1 MLQGLETRDQDLWP
15 RAQRVQEG
23 RRARVST
30 EEDDEVLLL
39 PPARQP
45 RQRGQALAPREVPA
59 GAQEQDRHARAGALQ
74 APPAAAPKK
83 ITRSS
88 REKEIKRLVNQ
99 SGKQWTRMLRGKE
112 FDSDSERQVI
122 TKVDYRSA
130 KFGWVIEFES
140 VDDKEKAEN
149 YFETVFEQASDER
162 WMTPLLKEVVKNSK
176 YLIFSISAIIIL
188 ILAYFVYLE
197 INSRNQSKLAEEYNY
212 IVNNFNNLQNSEQ
225 STERLIRIV
234 EKKNSTYS
242 PLSLYFILDNEL
254 VTEKNEINKYFDMV
268 INIGSLEKEIKNLNI
283 YKKAIYNSNF
293 VDEAELVEILRP
305 ITNSDSIW
313 KSHSLFLLAEF
324 FYYKENKA
332 ESKKLLNE
340 IINYENSNSEIKLEA
355 QKKLVR
361 DFSE

>member
-1 MLQGLETRDQDLWP
+1 M
-15 RAQRVQEG
+15 
-23 RRARVST
+23 
-30 EEDDEVLLL
+30 EEEI
-39 PPARQP
+39 Q
-45 RQRGQALAPREVPA
+45 
-59 GAQEQDRHARAGALQ
+59 
-74 APPAAAPKK
+74 
-83 ITRSS
+83 II
-88 REKEIKRLVNQ
+88 KEN
-99 SGKQWTRMLRGKE
+99 
-112 FDSDSERQVI
+112 
-122 TKVDYRSA
+122 A
-130 KFGWVIEFES
+130 K
-140 VDDKEKAEN
+140 KEKFKN
-149 YFETVFEQASDER
+149 FF
-162 WMTPLLKEVVKNSK
+162 VKNSK
-176 YLIFSISAIIIL
+176 YLIFSITAIIIL

-242 PLSLYFILDNEL
+242 PLSLYFILDNDL
-254 VTEKNEINKYFDMV
+254 VTEKSEINKYFDMV
-268 INIGSLEKEIKNLNI
+268 IDIGSLEKEIKNLNI

-355 QKKLVR
+355 QKKLIR

>member
-1 MLQGLETRDQDLWP
+1 M
-15 RAQRVQEG
+15 
-23 RRARVST
+23 
-30 EEDDEVLLL
+30 EE
-39 PPARQP
+39 
-45 RQRGQALAPREVPA
+45 
-59 GAQEQDRHARAGALQ
+59 
-74 APPAAAPKK
+74 
-83 ITRSS
+83 
-88 REKEIKRLVNQ
+88 EIQIIN
-99 SGKQWTRMLRGKE
+99 E
-112 FDSDSERQVI
+112 N
-122 TKVDYRSA
+122 TK
-130 KFGWVIEFES
+130 
-140 VDDKEKAEN
+140 KEKIKN
-149 YFETVFEQASDER
+149 FF
-162 WMTPLLKEVVKNSK
+162 VKNSK

-293 VDEAELVEILRP
+293 IDEAELVEILRP

>member
-1 MLQGLETRDQDLWP
+1 M
-15 RAQRVQEG
+15 
-23 RRARVST
+23 
-30 EEDDEVLLL
+30 EE
-39 PPARQP
+39 
-45 RQRGQALAPREVPA
+45 
-59 GAQEQDRHARAGALQ
+59 
-74 APPAAAPKK
+74 
-83 ITRSS
+83 
-88 REKEIKRLVNQ
+88 EIQIIN
-99 SGKQWTRMLRGKE
+99 
-112 FDSDSERQVI
+112 
-122 TKVDYRSA
+122 
-130 KFGWVIEFES
+130 
-140 VDDKEKAEN
+140 EKARNEKFKN
-149 YFETVFEQASDER
+149 FF
-162 WMTPLLKEVVKNSK
+162 VKNSK

-225 STERLIRIV
+225 STDRLIRIV

-242 PLSLYFILDNEL
+242 PLSLYFILDNDL

-268 INIGSLEKEIKNLNI
+268 IDIGSLEKEIKNLNI

-305 ITNSDSIW
+305 VTNSDSIW

-324 FYYKENKA
+324 FYFKENKA

-355 QKKLVR
+355 RKKLVR

>member
-1 MLQGLETRDQDLWP
+1 MEEEIQIINEN
-15 RAQRVQEG
+15 
-23 RRARVST
+23 AR
-30 EEDDEVLLL
+30 
-39 PPARQP
+39 
-45 RQRGQALAPREVPA
+45 
-59 GAQEQDRHARAGALQ
+59 
-74 APPAAAPKK
+74 
-83 ITRSS
+83 
-88 REKEIKRLVNQ
+88 
-99 SGKQWTRMLRGKE
+99 
-112 FDSDSERQVI
+112 
-122 TKVDYRSA
+122 
-130 KFGWVIEFES
+130 
-140 VDDKEKAEN
+140 KEKFKN
-149 YFETVFEQASDER
+149 FF
-162 WMTPLLKEVVKNSK
+162 VKNSK

-188 ILAYFVYLE
+188 ILAYFVYVE

-225 STERLIRIV
+225 STESLIRIV
-234 EKKNSTYS
+234 KKKNSTYS

-268 INIGSLEKEIKNLNI
+268 IEIGSLEKEIKNLNI

-305 ITNSDSIW
+305 VTNSDSIW

-324 FYYKENKA
+324 FYFKENKV

-355 QKKLVR
+355 QKKLIK

>member
-1 MLQGLETRDQDLWP
+1 M
-15 RAQRVQEG
+15 
-23 RRARVST
+23 
-30 EEDDEVLLL
+30 EE
-39 PPARQP
+39 
-45 RQRGQALAPREVPA
+45 
-59 GAQEQDRHARAGALQ
+59 
-74 APPAAAPKK
+74 
-83 ITRSS
+83 
-88 REKEIKRLVNQ
+88 EIQIIN
-99 SGKQWTRMLRGKE
+99 E
-112 FDSDSERQVI
+112 N
-122 TKVDYRSA
+122 A
-130 KFGWVIEFES
+130 K
-140 VDDKEKAEN
+140 KEKIKN
-149 YFETVFEQASDER
+149 FF
-162 WMTPLLKEVVKNSK
+162 VKNSK

-293 VDEAELVEILRP
+293 VDEAELVEMLRP

-324 FYYKENKA
+324 FYFKENKA

>member
-1 MLQGLETRDQDLWP
+1 MEEEIQIINEN
-15 RAQRVQEG
+15 
-23 RRARVST
+23 AR
-30 EEDDEVLLL
+30 
-39 PPARQP
+39 
-45 RQRGQALAPREVPA
+45 
-59 GAQEQDRHARAGALQ
+59 
-74 APPAAAPKK
+74 
-83 ITRSS
+83 
-88 REKEIKRLVNQ
+88 
-99 SGKQWTRMLRGKE
+99 
-112 FDSDSERQVI
+112 
-122 TKVDYRSA
+122 
-130 KFGWVIEFES
+130 
-140 VDDKEKAEN
+140 KEKFKN
-149 YFETVFEQASDER
+149 FF
-162 WMTPLLKEVVKNSK
+162 VKNSK

-188 ILAYFVYLE
+188 ILAYFVYVE

-234 EKKNSTYS
+234 KKKNSTYS

-268 INIGSLEKEIKNLNI
+268 IDIGSLEKEIKNLNI

-305 ITNSDSIW
+305 VTNSDSIW

-324 FYYKENKA
+324 FYFKENKA

>member
-1 MLQGLETRDQDLWP
+1 MEEEIQIINEN
-15 RAQRVQEG
+15 
-23 RRARVST
+23 ARN
-30 EEDDEVLLL
+30 
-39 PPARQP
+39 
-45 RQRGQALAPREVPA
+45 
-59 GAQEQDRHARAGALQ
+59 
-74 APPAAAPKK
+74 
-83 ITRSS
+83 
-88 REKEIKRLVNQ
+88 EKFKN
-99 SGKQWTRMLRGKE
+99 
-112 FDSDSERQVI
+112 F
-122 TKVDYRSA
+122 
-130 KFGWVIEFES
+130 F
-140 VDDKEKAEN
+140 
-149 YFETVFEQASDER
+149 
-162 WMTPLLKEVVKNSK
+162 VKNSK

-188 ILAYFVYLE
+188 ILAYFVYVE

-225 STERLIRIV
+225 STDRLIRIV

-268 INIGSLEKEIKNLNI
+268 IEIGSLEKEIKNLNI

-305 ITNSDSIW
+305 VTNSDSIW

-324 FYYKENKA
+324 FYFKENKA

>member
-1 MLQGLETRDQDLWP
+1 M
-15 RAQRVQEG
+15 
-23 RRARVST
+23 
-30 EEDDEVLLL
+30 EE
-39 PPARQP
+39 
-45 RQRGQALAPREVPA
+45 
-59 GAQEQDRHARAGALQ
+59 
-74 APPAAAPKK
+74 
-83 ITRSS
+83 
-88 REKEIKRLVNQ
+88 EIQIIN
-99 SGKQWTRMLRGKE
+99 E
-112 FDSDSERQVI
+112 N
-122 TKVDYRSA
+122 A
-130 KFGWVIEFES
+130 K
-140 VDDKEKAEN
+140 KEKIKN
-149 YFETVFEQASDER
+149 FF
-162 WMTPLLKEVVKNSK
+162 VKNSK

>member
-1 MLQGLETRDQDLWP
+1 MEEEIQIINEN
-15 RAQRVQEG
+15 
-23 RRARVST
+23 ARN
-30 EEDDEVLLL
+30 
-39 PPARQP
+39 
-45 RQRGQALAPREVPA
+45 
-59 GAQEQDRHARAGALQ
+59 
-74 APPAAAPKK
+74 
-83 ITRSS
+83 
-88 REKEIKRLVNQ
+88 EKFKN
-99 SGKQWTRMLRGKE
+99 
-112 FDSDSERQVI
+112 F
-122 TKVDYRSA
+122 
-130 KFGWVIEFES
+130 F
-140 VDDKEKAEN
+140 
-149 YFETVFEQASDER
+149 
-162 WMTPLLKEVVKNSK
+162 VKNSK

-188 ILAYFVYLE
+188 ILAYFVYVE

-268 INIGSLEKEIKNLNI
+268 IDIGSLEKEIKNLNI

-293 VDEAELVEILRP
+293 ADEAELVEILRP
-305 ITNSDSIW
+305 VTNSDSIW

-324 FYYKENKA
+324 FYFKENKV

-355 QKKLVR
+355 RKKLVR

>member
-1 MLQGLETRDQDLWP
+1 M
-15 RAQRVQEG
+15 
-23 RRARVST
+23 
-30 EEDDEVLLL
+30 EE
-39 PPARQP
+39 
-45 RQRGQALAPREVPA
+45 
-59 GAQEQDRHARAGALQ
+59 
-74 APPAAAPKK
+74 
-83 ITRSS
+83 
-88 REKEIKRLVNQ
+88 EIQIIN
-99 SGKQWTRMLRGKE
+99 E
-112 FDSDSERQVI
+112 N
-122 TKVDYRSA
+122 A
-130 KFGWVIEFES
+130 K
-140 VDDKEKAEN
+140 KEKFKN
-149 YFETVFEQASDER
+149 FF
-162 WMTPLLKEVVKNSK
+162 VKNSK

-188 ILAYFVYLE
+188 ILAYFVYVE

-225 STERLIRIV
+225 STESLIRIV
-234 EKKNSTYS
+234 KKKNSTYS

-268 INIGSLEKEIKNLNI
+268 IDIGSLEKEIKNLNI

-293 VDEAELVEILRP
+293 ADEVELVEILRP
-305 ITNSDSIW
+305 VTNSDSIW

-324 FYYKENKA
+324 FYFKENKA

>member
-1 MLQGLETRDQDLWP
+1 MEEEIQIINEN
-15 RAQRVQEG
+15 
-23 RRARVST
+23 AR
-30 EEDDEVLLL
+30 
-39 PPARQP
+39 
-45 RQRGQALAPREVPA
+45 
-59 GAQEQDRHARAGALQ
+59 
-74 APPAAAPKK
+74 
-83 ITRSS
+83 
-88 REKEIKRLVNQ
+88 
-99 SGKQWTRMLRGKE
+99 
-112 FDSDSERQVI
+112 
-122 TKVDYRSA
+122 
-130 KFGWVIEFES
+130 
-140 VDDKEKAEN
+140 KEKFKN
-149 YFETVFEQASDER
+149 FF
-162 WMTPLLKEVVKNSK
+162 VKNRK

-188 ILAYFVYLE
+188 ILAYFVYVE

>member
-1 MLQGLETRDQDLWP
+1 MEEEIQIINEN
-15 RAQRVQEG
+15 
-23 RRARVST
+23 AR
-30 EEDDEVLLL
+30 
-39 PPARQP
+39 
-45 RQRGQALAPREVPA
+45 
-59 GAQEQDRHARAGALQ
+59 
-74 APPAAAPKK
+74 
-83 ITRSS
+83 
-88 REKEIKRLVNQ
+88 
-99 SGKQWTRMLRGKE
+99 
-112 FDSDSERQVI
+112 
-122 TKVDYRSA
+122 
-130 KFGWVIEFES
+130 
-140 VDDKEKAEN
+140 KEKFKN
-149 YFETVFEQASDER
+149 FF
-162 WMTPLLKEVVKNSK
+162 VKNSK

-324 FYYKENKA
+324 FYFKENKA

-355 QKKLVR
+355 QKKLTR

>member
-1 MLQGLETRDQDLWP
+1 M
-15 RAQRVQEG
+15 
-23 RRARVST
+23 
-30 EEDDEVLLL
+30 EE
-39 PPARQP
+39 
-45 RQRGQALAPREVPA
+45 
-59 GAQEQDRHARAGALQ
+59 
-74 APPAAAPKK
+74 
-83 ITRSS
+83 
-88 REKEIKRLVNQ
+88 EIQIIN
-99 SGKQWTRMLRGKE
+99 E
-112 FDSDSERQVI
+112 N
-122 TKVDYRSA
+122 A
-130 KFGWVIEFES
+130 K
-140 VDDKEKAEN
+140 KEKIKN
-149 YFETVFEQASDER
+149 FF
-162 WMTPLLKEVVKNSK
+162 VKNSK

-324 FYYKENKA
+324 FYFKENKA

>member
-1 MLQGLETRDQDLWP
+1 M
-15 RAQRVQEG
+15 
-23 RRARVST
+23 
-30 EEDDEVLLL
+30 EE
-39 PPARQP
+39 
-45 RQRGQALAPREVPA
+45 
-59 GAQEQDRHARAGALQ
+59 
-74 APPAAAPKK
+74 
-83 ITRSS
+83 
-88 REKEIKRLVNQ
+88 EIQIIN
-99 SGKQWTRMLRGKE
+99 E
-112 FDSDSERQVI
+112 N
-122 TKVDYRSA
+122 A
-130 KFGWVIEFES
+130 K
-140 VDDKEKAEN
+140 KEKFKN
-149 YFETVFEQASDER
+149 FF
-162 WMTPLLKEVVKNSK
+162 VKNSK

-212 IVNNFNNLQNSEQ
+212 IVNNFNNLQNSEE

-254 VTEKNEINKYFDMV
+254 VTEKNEINIYFDMV